1 MERVCCG
8 CHDDIASAWTL
19 CLTSATFLLPSW
31 FPCFVGTNTHG
42 GNVPWKEPEGGI
54 WSAASKQRRHCVQ
67 RATRNWMW
75 PTNPVSL
82 ESKLAQPLGF
92 PKRPQFWPT
101 PSLKSHERCWKQE
114 CPVQLC
120 LGVWYTKAVIK
131 YSFEPFRFV
140 VMGDEAVRNA
150 CNMTCEINGFHVS
163 NHERG
168 GTCFMS
174 FGHLYIFS
182 CPIIEVP
189 PRWQVSGWQNLYFE
203 THHAGYYLAMFRWQV
218 NSKFSWLKGQKGFA
232 DATHWEFSQWMELQK
247 WCSWIWII
255 VTWHIVSVVLPLC
268 WLSSQAVFL
277 Y

>member
-1 MERVCCG
+1 MYLWSRKWTQHPLRGILTLTQHFGSNALVEFPPLQGEQDLGLSSNPRDVMERVCCG

-19 CLTSATFLLPSW
+19 CLTSGTFLLPSW
-31 FPCFVGTNTHG
+31 FPCFVGTNSHG
-42 GNVPWKEPEGGI
+42 GNVPMEGT
-54 WSAASKQRRHCVQ
+54 WRRHLVSSQ
-67 RATRNWMW
+67 QGMEALRSMGYKELNV
-75 PTNPVSL
+75 TNQPCEL

-120 LGVWYTKAVIK
+120 LGAWYTKAVIK

-163 NHERG
+163 NYERG

-174 FGHLYIFS
+174 LWPSVHLQLPNNWSSSKMASI
-182 CPIIEVP
+182 
-189 PRWQVSGWQNLYFE
+189 W
-203 THHAGYYLAMFRWQV
+203 LA
-218 NSKFSWLKGQKGFA
+218 
-232 DATHWEFSQWMELQK
+232 E
-247 WCSWIWII
+247 
-255 VTWHIVSVVLPLC
+255 SVFWDSPC
-268 WLSSQAVFL
+268 WLLLGHV
-277 Y
+277 

>member
-1 MERVCCG
+1 MWWREYAVAAMMTLHQLGPCVLPVEPFCCPVG
-8 CHDDIASAWTL
+8 FHA
-19 CLTSATFLLPSW
+19 LLEQTAMVEMSQ
-31 FPCFVGTNTHG
+31 
-42 GNVPWKEPEGGI
+42 WKELEGGI

-150 CNMTCEINGFHVS
+150 CNMACEINGFHVS

-168 GTCFMS
+168 GTCFTS
-174 FGHLYIFS
+174 LWPSVHLQLPNNWSSSKMASI
-182 CPIIEVP
+182 
-189 PRWQVSGWQNLYFE
+189 W
-203 THHAGYYLAMFRWQV
+203 LA
-218 NSKFSWLKGQKGFA
+218 
-232 DATHWEFSQWMELQK
+232 E
-247 WCSWIWII
+247 
-255 VTWHIVSVVLPLC
+255 SVFWDSPC
-268 WLSSQAVFL
+268 WLLLGHV
-277 Y
+277 